1 MVTEET
7 TQINETSMKHI
18 RYARLYLAGSL
29 NACDIPQFRMQLKRK
44 IEEHDGYIKFWKD
57 NAHRL
62 KRNYP
67 ILQYKCVKNRPTII
81 ALEDGIDLLLFL
93 LTQLPFSIEVGDHK
107 MEVKVEEVYLKHHLL
122 NVWDDRKWRYT
133 LRCWLALNDE
143 NHVKYNGGTEEQ
155 RKTLLERILTGNILS
170 FAKGLNWFVDKQL
183 DVNIDEIENVREI
196 TFKGDPTLSFN
207 VVFTANV
214 FLPDYISLGK
224 GAAIGYGTIKRIEEL
239 TEEKQE

>member
-1 MVTEET
+1 MNEKQTIT
-7 TQINETSMKHI
+7 TNETSMKHI
-18 RYARLYLAGSL
+18 RYARLYLSGSL
-29 NACDIPQFRMQLKRK
+29 NACDIPQFRMQLKRR
-44 IEEHDGYIKFWKD
+44 IEEHEGYVRFWKD

-93 LTQLPFSIEVGDHK
+93 LTQLPFSIEVGNNSMD
-107 MEVKVEEVYLKHHLL
+107 VKVEEVYLKHHLL
-122 NVWDDRKWRYT
+122 NVWEDRRWRYT
-133 LRCWLALNDE
+133 LRCWLALNND
-143 NHVKYNGGTEEQ
+143 NHVKYNESNDEQ
-155 RKTLLERILTGNILS
+155 RKILLERILTGNILS

-183 DVNIDEIENVREI
+183 NVNIEEVENVREVS
-196 TFKGDPTLSFN
+196 FKGEPTLSFN

-224 GAAIGYGTIKRIEEL
+224 GAAIGYGTIKRVEEISEG
-239 TEEKQE
+239 TQ